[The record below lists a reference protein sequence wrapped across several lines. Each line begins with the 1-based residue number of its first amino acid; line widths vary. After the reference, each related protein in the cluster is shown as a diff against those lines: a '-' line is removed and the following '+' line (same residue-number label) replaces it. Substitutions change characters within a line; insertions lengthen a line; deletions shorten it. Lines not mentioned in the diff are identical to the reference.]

1 MHSIIIQAQ
10 NAKYILKKFNTMTK
24 QLKQKFK
31 AESFFSIEKRTE
43 KLVDSI
49 SEKYGEIDASDFKKV
64 TDLTREQIAELEKDP
79 FLKRAW
85 SKVSVPLKTVTTLV
99 SKLDERGVTVP
110 YVTQVSLIIQ
120 SILTKKSTDM
130 KKESSALKWIK
141 ERLKEKST
149 YASIASALALFFG
162 IDIESETIEPVA
174 LAIVSVLVAY
184 QTIMRERGS
193 KKSNE

>member
-1 MHSIIIQAQ
+1 
-10 NAKYILKKFNTMTK
+10 MTK